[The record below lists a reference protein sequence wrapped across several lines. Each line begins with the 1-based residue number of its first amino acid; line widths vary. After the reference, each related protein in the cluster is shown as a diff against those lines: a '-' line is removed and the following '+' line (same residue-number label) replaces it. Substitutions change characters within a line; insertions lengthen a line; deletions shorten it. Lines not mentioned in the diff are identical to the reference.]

1 MHAFRKCAAG
11 AALLAFS
18 SAFGQAIL
26 IDDYTL
32 QGTLA
37 DSLGGP
43 SLASFG
49 GSITPTG
56 YVFAANKGLAF
67 TNPALT
73 PANFS
78 IELSFS
84 FDVTT
89 GYRKIVDFL
98 NLGSDS
104 GLYQLNGNLNFYP
117 VATTGSSDFASGVT
131 ADVVLTRDASTNM
144 VTGYVNGVQRFT
156 FADTS
161 SLSIVGLGSMR
172 LFVDDFATG
181 QSEAS
186 GGTANYFRVFN
197 GVLSSSQVNALFLG
211 GSPLAVPE
219 PPTLVLLT
227 AGTLGVLGWSLRSKS
242 RRKSGRGLSV

>member
-1 MHAFRKCAAG
+1 MHAFRKCAAV

-26 IDDYTL
+26 IDEYTL

-43 SLASFG
+43 PLASLG
-49 GSITPTG
+49 GTITPTG
-56 YVFAANKGLAF
+56 YVFAANQGLAF

-73 PANFS
+73 SANFS
-78 IELSFS
+78 IELSFK

-117 VATTGSSDFASGVT
+117 VATTGTSDFASACPKGSVF
-131 ADVVLTRDASTNM
+131 
-144 VTGYVNGVQRFT
+144 VNG
-156 FADTS
+156 
-161 SLSIVGLGSMR
+161 
-172 LFVDDFATG
+172 G
-181 QSEAS
+181 Q
-186 GGTANYFRVFN
+186 GI
-197 GVLSSSQVNALFLG
+197 SQL
-211 GSPLAVPE
+211 
-219 PPTLVLLT
+219 TLRALT
-227 AGTLGVLGWSLRSKS
+227 AACRLARIVRDQ
-242 RRKSGRGLSV
+242 